1 MIQQVIEYLFLLIA
15 FTIWTVAIYK
25 IMKAEDNID
34 LDMRWEFLGRG
45 GEWNDIYLGEIR
57 IWER

>member
-45 GEWNDIYLGEIR
+45 GME
-57 IWER
+57 